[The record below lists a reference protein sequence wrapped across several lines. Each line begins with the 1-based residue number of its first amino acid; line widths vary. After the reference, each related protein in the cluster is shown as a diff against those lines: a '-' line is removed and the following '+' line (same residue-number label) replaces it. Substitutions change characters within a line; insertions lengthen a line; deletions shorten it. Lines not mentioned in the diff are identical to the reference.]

1 MKNQIKVLRA
11 AKDITQ
17 EQLAKDLEV
26 TRQTINSIEK
36 GRYDP
41 SLTLAFKISDYFEK
55 SIEEIFIYNK

>member
-55 SIEEIFIYNK
+55 PIEEIFSYNK